1 MRNLTYKLADGTI
14 VRTYKEAL
22 ESGQT
27 YKVVMETIDRPKSE
41 LSPKRKAMLIKLP
54 ALKVK
59 RA

>member
-27 YKVVMETIDRPKSE
+27 YKVVMESIDRPRSE
-41 LSPKRKAMLIKLP
+41 LSPKRKAMLVKLP
-54 ALKVK
+54 SLKVK